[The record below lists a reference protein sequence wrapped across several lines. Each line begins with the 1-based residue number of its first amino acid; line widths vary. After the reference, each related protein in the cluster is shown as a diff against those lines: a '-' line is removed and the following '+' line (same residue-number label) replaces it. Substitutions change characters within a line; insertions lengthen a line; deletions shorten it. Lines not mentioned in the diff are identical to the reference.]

1 MNSILDWLLT
11 PLLDALPILQPYAWI
26 IQGLVILVITG
37 TVSVLVNRILNLT
50 LERLRARSPGWD
62 EVALAAV
69 RKPIRFFI
77 WVVGLTFSLEIAAL
91 ALDNIDLTLAQ
102 EFRSLAFIL
111 LISWSLIRLISRI
124 EVKLVQNTTNQKG
137 IDRTTADAIAKLL
150 RLVVIVFS
158 ALMLLQ
164 NLGVSISGILAF
176 GGVGGLAVGFAAKDL
191 LANFF
196 GGLMIYMDR
205 PFNVGDWVR
214 SPDKEIE
221 GTVESIGWRLT
232 RIRTFD
238 KRPLYVPNSTFASI
252 AVENPSRMTNRRIFE
267 TIGVRYD
274 DVLTV
279 EAVVSDIREMLENHE
294 EIDTDQ
300 TLIVNLNRFGPSSLD
315 IMVYTFTK
323 TTQWVP
329 YHQIKQDIL
338 MKIINIILARGA
350 EVAYP
355 TSTMHLATI
364 PEIEHG
370 PEIEEGSV
378 TQQAN

>member
-1 MNSILDWLLT
+1 MNSILDWLLS
-11 PLLDALPILQPYAWI
+11 PLLEALPRLLPYAWI

-37 TVSVLVNRILNLT
+37 TVSVLVNRILHLT
-50 LERLRARSPGWD
+50 IQRLRDRSPGWD
-62 EVALAAV
+62 ELALATV

-77 WVVGLTFSLEIAAL
+77 WAVGITFSLEIAAR

-102 EFRSLAFIL
+102 DFRSLAFIL
-111 LISWSLIRLISRI
+111 LISWSLMRLISRV
-124 EVKLVQNTTNQKG
+124 EVKLVQDKGTEKG

-158 ALMLLQ
+158 VLVLLQ

-205 PFNVGDWVR
+205 PFKVGDWVR

-232 RIRTFD
+232 RVRTFD

-252 AVENPSRMTNRRIFE
+252 AVENPSRMTNRRIYE

-274 DVLTV
+274 DVLVV
-279 EAVVSDIREMLENHE
+279 ETVVSDIREMLESHE
-294 EIDTDQ
+294 EIDTSL
-300 TLIVNLNRFGPSSLD
+300 TLIVNLNHFGPSSLD

-323 TTQWVP
+323 TTEWVR
-329 YHQIKQDIL
+329 YHQIKQDVL
-338 MKIINIILARGA
+338 LKIINIILARGA

-355 TSTMHLATI
+355 TSTLHLASM
-364 PEIEHG
+364 PEIDEG
-370 PEIEEGSV
+370 PV
-378 TQQAN
+378 PQQAN